1 MPYNPSLPYPIAFLA
16 DNIKSSYTQKKNFYG
31 DSGVTLQVRN
41 ECQQCQVAFPS
52 KSRVVNDTKF
62 AVYAESI
69 WTIYVAAI
77 QKVSL
82 V

>member
-1 MPYNPSLPYPIAFLA
+1 MPCNLSLPYPIAFLA
-16 DNIKSSYTQKKNFYG
+16 DNIKSSYTKKKKFYG

-52 KSRVVNDTKF
+52 KSRVAN

>member
-1 MPYNPSLPYPIAFLA
+1 MPYNLSLPYPIAFLA
-16 DNIKSSYTQKKNFYG
+16 ENIKSSYTKKKNFYG

-41 ECQQCQVAFPS
+41 ECQQSQVAFPS
-52 KSRVVNDTKF
+52 KSRVAN
-62 AVYAESI
+62 AVYTESI